1 MQRFTDPAAAIHVKA
16 GETFALSLPGNPSTG
31 YTWQASVDPRYLELV
46 GQEFVPEG
54 KGVGAGGYELVQ
66 LRALA
71 AGHSEIA
78 CEYRRPWEREV
89 LKTTRFQV
97 VIQ

>member
-1 MQRFTDPAAAIHVKA
+1 MQRFTDPAAAIHVAA
-16 GETFALSLPGNPSTG
+16 GETFALALAGNPSTG
-31 YTWQASVDPRYLELV
+31 YTWQASVDPRYLEL
-46 GQEFVPEG
+46 GSQEFEPQG
-54 KGVGAGGYELVQ
+54 QGVGAGGFEVFQ

-78 CEYRRPWEREV
+78 CEYRRPWDREA
-89 LKTTRFQV
+89 LKTTKFRV